1 MPSQKGRS
9 KEDTWSTDELN
20 RALNKTGE
28 RHHTRDRVKGEDK
41 QRRHR
46 EEDADKQHRRKKEE
60 DGEVAL
66 TEEERE
72 RQREERRLR
81 REGKDTATTSNT
93 SRDRKQGKEIKFT
106 SRSESK
112 PVDIEEEEE
121 VDTDKHRNGDR
132 DKRYKDGERRHRD
145 SNYDED
151 SSRRHKDN
159 KDDRRQK
166 DDKDDRRHKD
176 VRDDR
181 RRRNKDEEADERQS
195 KSKQRDEEETE
206 RRREERRREREA
218 QEREERRKKPEDK
231 GKSGSKDHIEDR
243 DRRKDRDGKTE
254 DRDRHKDR
262 DGKTDDR
269 DRRKDR
275 DSKTEDRDRHK
286 DRDGKTEDRDRHK
299 NRDGKTEERD
309 RHKDRRDKDGR
320 RGETEE
326 EKEERRQREREER
339 RREKERERGEKH
351 RGQPEQTQRGQSLK
365 SSLSKSKKTANGQEK
380 PEEEDDY
387 NYEEDFEDY
396 EEDFEE
402 EDDDNDNDKPSGST
416 GKAGRNIQLAK
427 PRVINTEIAHDGKG
441 TLHKHS
447 RDGTRLDYSDSEV
460 NDVLRALDAENE
472 RLLNSSSRSPQ
483 VSANY
488 GRGVARESTNDSD
501 EGGYE
506 PAYQARSDRPRT
518 AINFVSAKQRAINRG
533 TASKTMQRSHDLL
546 KMIEL
551 DYTYCEILDLPP
563 VNEYDLYIRSFGS
576 TNTRQAYIQ
585 TNEDAVER
593 DVQTEEVDSRSKW
606 TQQPAE
612 DFNGCGRGD
621 GEKDVE
627 EEEESQYRHKDQDLG
642 RLNKFLERAGQV
654 IAILLE
660 EEKDQ
665 ESGSS
670 AAGRGRQ
677 THITVSEGYTQIDLL
692 PILQGRYVVHSHFS
706 HVQPNLLVM
715 AYSHAQEVVVDNP
728 VTRRGVLCV
737 WNTNE
742 PTYPQKILVCS
753 SDPRCCCFSP
763 IKPFLVFA
771 GLHDGS
777 VAVWDL
783 REPSSIHSSLD
794 INGGSYSLRYPTYD
808 TALVLSEENHHSP
821 VTCIQPIYSFTRSSQ
836 TSDSP
841 NQTQASEESSAGMSF
856 QLVSTEESS
865 VLHFWVVA
873 ETGAGELSGAENDLG
888 LLPGASVKLIKSS
901 SINLH
906 SPSRDGRPQMS
917 LRSLDMQV
925 MPSDP
930 NHFYVSTDSGFVLH
944 GMRFGKRVFPRAH
957 SPVIEA
963 VVDIVSIDFS
973 PFGQPCFLTGSS
985 DGTFAMYRTQSATPL
1000 ISWPSIT
1007 KGRAVQCVRW
1017 SRSRPCVFYVLDV
1030 ASTLYVF
1037 DLLEGDIAP
1046 KHVESLSTERVTSF
1060 ELTTDQRPEG
1070 SSKYPQIL
1078 FSTLGGKTE
1087 LHTVTKSLRDPEQLE
1102 TDYLASYLDRF

>member
-351 RGQPEQTQRGQSLK
+351 RGQPEQTQRGQQSKTRSSKSNGTKRGQSLK

-427 PRVINTEIAHDGKG
+427 PRVINTEIAHDGK
-441 TLHKHS
+441 
-447 RDGTRLDYSDSEV
+447 DSEV

>member
-351 RGQPEQTQRGQSLK
+351 RGQPEQTQR
-365 SSLSKSKKTANGQEK
+365 GQEK

>member
-351 RGQPEQTQRGQSLK
+351 RGQPEQTQRGQQSK
-365 SSLSKSKKTANGQEK
+365 TRSSKSNGTKRGQEK